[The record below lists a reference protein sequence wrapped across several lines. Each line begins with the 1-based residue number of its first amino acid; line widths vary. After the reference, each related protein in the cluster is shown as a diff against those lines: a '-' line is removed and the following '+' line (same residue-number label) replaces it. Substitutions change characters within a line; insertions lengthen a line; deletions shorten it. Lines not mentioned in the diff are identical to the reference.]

1 MTDPGLTPGDGSA
14 LPEAAVARLRES
26 TGSGGSW
33 TSDLSVA
40 ELSAVRRVGFRP
52 VGMVVG
58 MSVYQIALQGVGPS
72 YFGLPSTG
80 WGTLGTLGGQ
90 GMGAGWTPQGFHGFF
105 KSYPCTHAVYG
116 LGHAYGVNYED
127 VYYEQALS
135 DTFRLALERML
146 AEATALGAHGVVG
159 VRHTLSDLQVASSA
173 PVIEL
178 KVVGT
183 AIVRPGAAPL
193 DSPFTSHMSGQE
205 FAKLLDTGRV
215 PAGLVYGVGAIRS
228 QGGCVGMT
236 TANSW
241 SGAEFVQR
249 SESVQQ
255 AQRIAVGEI
264 EERAQNLGEQVVGVD
279 VTLSIREGGES
290 SMASMYAIGT
300 AVRRF
305 RDHDEISAPTVYL
318 RLSDPVTHTL

>member
-33 TSDLSVA
+33 TRYLSVA

-58 MSVYQIALQGVGPS
+58 MSVYQKDLQGVGPS

-80 WGTLGTLGGQ
+80 WGTLGTLGEQ
-90 GMGAGWTPQGFHGFF
+90 GRGAGWTPLGFYVFF

-178 KVVGT
+178 KV
-183 AIVRPGAAPL
+183 
-193 DSPFTSHMSGQE
+193 
-205 FAKLLDTGRV
+205 
-215 PAGLVYGVGAIRS
+215 
-228 QGGCVGMT
+228 
-236 TANSW
+236 
-241 SGAEFVQR
+241 
-249 SESVQQ
+249 
-255 AQRIAVGEI
+255 
-264 EERAQNLGEQVVGVD
+264 
-279 VTLSIREGGES
+279 
-290 SMASMYAIGT
+290 
-300 AVRRF
+300 
-305 RDHDEISAPTVYL
+305 
-318 RLSDPVTHTL
+318 